1 MCYSGYC
8 YIANQGATFSITDT
22 KRIALLATLLTQHN
36 AKLLQKLKYDFKR
49 KIKWNKYQ
57 SKVNIQDQNQYLD
70 YLIHLGF

>member
-57 SKVNIQDQNQYLD
+57 KIPSA
-70 YLIHLGF
+70 